1 MKDWSQYAKTV
12 KDSHQTGGVE
22 PKISSYLAIKF
33 IDNLLPISVFVLTII
48 FSTIA
53 LFVIDAGNQQK
64 LNWAMHAA
72 ELCLGVFLGLLK
84 GVNKPS

>member
-12 KDSHQTGGVE
+12 KDSHQTGGAE

-33 IDNLLPISVFVLTII
+33 VDNLLPLSVFILTMV
-48 FSTIA
+48 FSIIA
-53 LFVIDAGNQQK
+53 LFVIDTENQQK
-64 LNWAMHAA
+64 LNWALHAA

-84 GVNKPS
+84 GSHKQS